1 MTVGIPGTVYLL
13 KKAIME
19 HHLWV
24 LTHRDLIKST
34 RIRITT
40 EFLYRE
46 LKPFFLFI
54 EAPGKQYCRGCIGA
68 RYLEV

>member
-13 KKAIME
+13 KKATME

-46 LKPFFLFI
+46 LKPFFSI
-54 EAPGKQYCRGCIGA
+54 H
-68 RYLEV
+68 